1 MQESAGSVEG
11 EMNGVISLGGRDV
24 LVPSLLPMHGRDVH
38 APYSPPYL
46 QYKKEVRTI
55 LD

>member
-1 MQESAGSVEG
+1 MQESEGYVEG

-24 LVPSLLPMHGRDVH
+24 LVPSLLPMHGRGR
-38 APYSPPYL
+38 PCPLFPSLP